1 MHILF
6 LSDNFIPEVNAPA
19 ARTYEHCREWV
30 KRGHEVTV
38 ITCVPNFPNGKVF
51 EGFKNKV
58 WQIDY
63 IDGIRVLRVWS
74 YIAPNQGFK
83 KRLLDFLSFMITSFI
98 AAFFVRNVNVVIGTS
113 PQFFTVVSAF
123 SIAQMKRVPFV
134 FELRDLWP
142 ASIRALGAVRES
154 VLLRLMDKLEIFL
167 YQRATIIISVT
178 HAFKNNLIERGISA
192 SKIKVVT
199 NGVARDFVFSD
210 TNVNKPIQNTD
221 FHDTFVVGY
230 IGTIGMA
237 HSLETLVH
245 AAEYLTLHHP
255 QEKVL
260 IFIMGDGA
268 NKKKLMDIA
277 GKLSLKNI
285 VFWDSVGRA
294 EVAKYWALC
303 NASII
308 HLKKDKLFE
317 TVIPSKLFESLAMGV
332 PTVLGVSGESA
343 ELVRSTNTGIIIEP
357 ENHIALAKA
366 ILKLK
371 ENPKLLHVMKEN
383 CIFAAKS
390 YERENLAKQMLGEI
404 ERVIR
409 R

>member
-6 LSDNFIPEVNAPA
+6 LSDNFNPEVNAPA

-30 KRGHEVTV
+30 RLGHEVTV
-38 ITCVPNFPNGKVF
+38 ITCVPNFPNGRVF
-51 EGFKNKV
+51 EGFKNKL
-58 WQIDY
+58 WQIEY

-83 KRLLDFLSFMITSFI
+83 RRLLDFLSFMISSFI
-98 AAFFVRNVNVVIGTS
+98 AAFFVRNVNVLIGTS

-123 SIAQMKRVPFV
+123 SIAKLKRVPFV

-154 VLLRLMDKLEIFL
+154 ALLRLMDKLEIFL

-199 NGVARDFVFSD
+199 NGVARDFFCSD
-210 TNVNKPIQNTD
+210 IDRNKPTQNTD
-221 FHDTFVVGY
+221 FHDTFMVGY
-230 IGTIGMA
+230 IGTIGLA
-237 HSLETLVH
+237 HCLETLVH
-245 AAEYLTLHHP
+245 AAEYLTSHHP

-260 IFIMGDGA
+260 IFIVGDGA
-268 NKKKLMDIA
+268 NKKKLVDIVDR
-277 GKLSLKNI
+277 LNLKNI
-285 VFWDSVGRA
+285 VFWDSVSRA
-294 EVAKYWALC
+294 EVAKYWAMC

-317 TVIPSKLFESLAMGV
+317 TVIPSKLFESLAVGV

-371 ENPKLLHVMKEN
+371 GNPELLNSMRKN
-383 CIFAAKS
+383 CILAAKS
-390 YERENLAKQMLGEI
+390 YQRENLAKQMLGEI
-404 ERVIR
+404 ERLMR